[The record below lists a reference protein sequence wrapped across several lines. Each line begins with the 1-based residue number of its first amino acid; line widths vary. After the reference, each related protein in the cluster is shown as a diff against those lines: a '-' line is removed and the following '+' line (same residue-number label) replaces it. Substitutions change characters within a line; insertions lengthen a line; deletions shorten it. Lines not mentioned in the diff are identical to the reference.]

1 MMKIKKL
8 TVAVAAFV
16 GMLGFG
22 TVAPVHADAAT
33 KVNAHYPSRVITYH
47 IDSTSNY
54 YRNLWK
60 QALNVYHDNG
70 AFVFKN
76 TSRSKAKLRM
86 TSVAHYPKTEVG
98 IGQYWTGSFQP
109 HVITKS
115 RVVISRDGFMENTD
129 SHSQRIAVAAQLI
142 GGSLGMEYT
151 NKATGITSNN
161 NVIPQLS
168 NSDQLGLVKA
178 YQHLRSL

>member
-1 MMKIKKL
+1 MMKMKL

-22 TVAPVHADAAT
+22 AVAPVHADTAT
-33 KVNAHYPSRVITYH
+33 KVSAHYPSRVITYH
-47 IDSTSNY
+47 IDSKSNY

-60 QALNVYHDNG
+60 QAVNVYHDNG

-86 TSVAHYPKTEVG
+86 TSVKTNPSYPFG
-98 IGQYWTGSFQP
+98 YGDYWVDSFQP

-115 RVVISRDGFMENTD
+115 RVVISRDGFMSETD
-129 SHSQRIAVAAQLI
+129 SHAQRIAWAAYLI
-142 GGSLGMEYT
+142 GGSIGMQYT
-151 NKATGITSNN
+151 NKASGITSSNN
-161 NVIPQLS
+161 EIPQLS
-168 NSDQLGLVKA
+168 NGDKLGLVKA
-178 YQHLRSL
+178 YKHLRLL